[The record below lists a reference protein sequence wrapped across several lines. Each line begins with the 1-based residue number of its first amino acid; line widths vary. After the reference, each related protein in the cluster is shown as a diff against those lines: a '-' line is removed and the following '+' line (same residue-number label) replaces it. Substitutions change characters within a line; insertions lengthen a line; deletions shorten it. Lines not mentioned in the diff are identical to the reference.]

1 MNQLTLDIGEPRTL
15 ARRTDPA
22 TSHAAAARVNEFAG
36 SHRAQVLAALK
47 LHGPMTA
54 DQIAT
59 RTRLQSQQVNKRL
72 PECQRLG
79 LAAPTGD
86 ERLSASGR
94 PERVWK
100 AL

>member
-1 MNQLTLDIGEPRTL
+1 MNQMTFFEPEPRTL
-15 ARRTDPA
+15 ARRTDPQ
-22 TSHAAAARVNEFAG
+22 TSHAAAARVAEFSG
-36 SHRAQVLAALK
+36 SHRAQVLEALK
-47 LHGPMTA
+47 RYGPLTV

-59 RTRLQSQQVNKRL
+59 RTKLQSQQVNKRTI
-72 PECQRLG
+72 ECQRLG
-79 LAAPTGD
+79 LAEPTGE